1 MRNNRKQLLMDFY
14 LVLLSFPP
22 ESMFRLLNQK
32 LYAST
37 RDAIAYELNEDAETV
52 QNIFEKMALEDK

>member
-1 MRNNRKQLLMDFY
+1 MINRKQMLMDFY

-22 ESMFRLLNQK
+22 DSMFRSINQK

-37 RDAIAYELNEDAETV
+37 RDAIAYELNEDAEVV
-52 QNIFEKMALEDK
+52 QRIFERMALEDK

>member
-1 MRNNRKQLLMDFY
+1 MINRKQMLMDFY

-22 ESMFRLLNQK
+22 DSMFRYINQK

-37 RDAIAYELNEDAETV
+37 RDAIAYELNEDAEVV
-52 QNIFEKMALEDK
+52 QRIFERMAMEDK

>member
-1 MRNNRKQLLMDFY
+1 MRNRKQLLMDFY

-22 ESMFRLLNQK
+22 DSMFRILNQK

-37 RDAIAYELNEDAETV
+37 RDAIAYELNEDAEVV
-52 QNIFEKMALEDK
+52 QRIFERMAVEDK